1 MSLQLK
7 IYAYAWREAAGTV
20 PRQVEL
26 RFLESHVVGRHA
38 PTEEDLTDAI
48 VQVKAAALGIRARKF
63 DATPSYGACR
73 YCAYN
78 QVCAFTATRS

>member
-1 MSLQLK
+1 
-7 IYAYAWREAAGTV
+7 
-20 PRQVEL
+20 
-26 RFLESHVVGRHA
+26 VVGRHA

-48 VQVKAAALGIRARKF
+48 AQVKAAAFGIRARKF

-78 QVCAFTATRS
+78 QVCPFTATRS